1 LEWLIAFLAI
11 SVPLGL
17 VIVERIRSRSKEDD
31 LGINSPIFGRGRSR
45 GVNLDPNSPVFGE
58 NFLFLTPEPNYLFRT
73 DDPTSAEAITSQAEP
88 SGCDTEGQHINSEPN
103 QRGFVPY
110 DSSDPYVWGPTDTEL
125 LETQQ
130 RIRERAAT
138 GNNPN
143 SFPVSDE
150 VHRPH
155 VDIESMS
162 GTAFEGYVAAIFRGQ
177 GYSVEM
183 TKASGDF
190 GVDLVIQRSGRKI
203 AVQCKR
209 QAKPVSGKAI
219 QEVVGGAAMYDC
231 NETMVVSNQ
240 VFTPAATSLA
250 KRNSCQLV
258 DGAEL
263 KKMISNYR
271 AGPSS
276 TVPRAVIA
284 ARKGNWERAEKIA
297 AESTDGGDSYAQLAY
312 ERLREP
318 NQAEARRLT
327 ALAYRHGHDRAF
339 LELATSIR
347 EIGAD
352 KVRQGEYLE
361 GGGRFKKSLKMKET
375 AQSYFLE
382 AKGLLDY
389 AFEIKGK
396 TESPDPTE
404 TEVIRERI
412 DLLAAQRHWGEAES
426 LAKSL
431 PDGEE
436 EVALVDLVIERA
448 RAGDWQGAESLA
460 RSMRQPGIPLYE
472 ASWELATK
480 SSWFEAEHLADAAAE
495 FGEPGMQNF
504 LDSTTDLDDLE
515 RRISNGERPD

>member
-1 LEWLIAFLAI
+1 MEWLIAFLAI

-17 VIVERIRSRSKEDD
+17 VIAERIRSRSKEDD
-31 LGINSPIFGRGRSR
+31 LDVNSPIFGRGWSK
-45 GVNLDPNSPVFGE
+45 GGDLDPNSPVFGE
-58 NFLFLTPEPNYLFRT
+58 NFLFLTPEPNDLFRT
-73 DDPTSAEAITSQAEP
+73 DDPISAEALTGQAGP
-88 SGCDTEGQHINSEPN
+88 SGCDMGGQHINSEPN
-103 QRGFVPY
+103 QRGFEPC
-110 DSSDPYVWGPTDTEL
+110 DSSDPNVWGPTDTEL
-125 LETQQ
+125 LEAQQ

-138 GNNPN
+138 GNIPN

-162 GTAFEGYVAAIFRGQ
+162 GTAFEGYVAAIFKGQ
-177 GYSVEM
+177 GHSVEM

-190 GVDLVIQRSGRKI
+190 GVDLVIQRAGRKI

-219 QEVVGGAAMYDC
+219 QEVVAGAVMYSC
-231 NETMVVSNQ
+231 TETMVVSNQ
-240 VFTPAATSLA
+240 VFTPAAISLA
-250 KRNSCQLV
+250 KRNNCQLV

-263 KKMISNYR
+263 KKMISDYR
-271 AGPSS
+271 AGPTSA
-276 TVPRAVIA
+276 VPRAVNA
-284 ARKGNWERAEKIA
+284 AKKGNWERAEKIA
-297 AESTDGGDSYAQLAY
+297 AESTDSGYSYAQLAY
-312 ERLREP
+312 ERLHEP
-318 NQAEARRLT
+318 NRAEARRLT
-327 ALAYRHGHDRAF
+327 ALAYRHGHDQAF

-352 KVRQGEYLE
+352 KVWHGEYLE
-361 GGGRFKKSLKMKET
+361 GEDRFKKSAKMKET

-396 TESPDPTE
+396 TESPNPTE
-404 TEVIRERI
+404 TEITRERI
-412 DLLAAQRHWGEAES
+412 DLLAARRHWAEAES

-431 PDGEE
+431 PDGEVE
-436 EVALVDLVIERA
+436 EALVDLVIGLA

-460 RSMRQPGIPLYE
+460 RSMGQPGIPLYE

-480 SSWFEAEHLADAAAE
+480 SNWIEAEHLADAAAE
-495 FGEPGMQNF
+495 FGETGMQNF
-504 LDSTTDLDDLE
+504 LDSTTDWEDLE
-515 RRISNGERPD
+515 RRISNGERPA